1 MSRRW
6 SIPEIRL
13 VLGLIYSIHGFS
25 WSAMSL
31 IATSLLSLCV
41 VWICKHYFFPE
52 IILATTC
59 TYSSRKSFCKEGK
72 MEP

>member
-13 VLGLIYSIHGFS
+13 VLGLIYSIHFFS

-31 IATSLLSLCV
+31 IATSLLSFCV
-41 VWICKHYFFPE
+41 V
-52 IILATTC
+52 
-59 TYSSRKSFCKEGK
+59 
-72 MEP
+72 